1 MAAEFL
7 RQEPRW
13 QESNWLQAEIIGC
26 SLTNCKKE
34 NLLINHEYNLD
45 TFDGESNEEDAEL
58 GSLAIIDDELE
69 DKQPE
74 YENLEGEREAD
85 LPLDGF
91 C

>member
-1 MAAEFL
+1 M
-7 RQEPRW
+7 
-13 QESNWLQAEIIGC
+13 
-26 SLTNCKKE
+26 
-34 NLLINHEYNLD
+34 INHEYNLD

-69 DKQPE
+69 DKWPE